1 MTDSDEAA
9 VKAKY
14 IADRW
19 LGPSVL
25 QETIATALREAE
37 QRGMLR
43 AAEIARGMTGRV
55 RGPIAREIARAI
67 ERAAKETND
76 VE

>member
-1 MTDSDEAA
+1 MTDRDEAA

-43 AAEIARGMTGRV
+43 AIEAVEGAFIPADSRTLARQ
-55 RGPIAREIARAI
+55 AI

-76 VE
+76 G